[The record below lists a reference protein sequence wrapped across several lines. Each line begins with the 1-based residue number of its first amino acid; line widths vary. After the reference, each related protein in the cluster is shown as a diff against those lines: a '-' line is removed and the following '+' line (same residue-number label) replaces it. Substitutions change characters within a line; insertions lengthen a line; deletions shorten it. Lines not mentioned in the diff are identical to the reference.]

1 MTQENRQSVKQYN
14 RNRVFRLIASRQR
27 ISKQEIAAELNLS
40 LPTTTQNLNSL
51 KEEGLISE
59 NGTFDSQIG
68 RKARAISIVPN
79 YRVAMGLDI
88 TPHHIS
94 LVLADL
100 NGSIID
106 HVRKKFTVGANEA
119 SYIALRDNVEAFV
132 RQNHINPA
140 QILGLGISVPG
151 IVSFDKK
158 EIINAATLPLPA
170 NFCEIFEKYFSFPCH
185 MFNDASCAGIA
196 EFWRNDYENET
207 IAYLLLSNTVGG
219 AILVDGVPYAGRN
232 NRSAEFGHITIEP
245 GGRRCSCGK
254 QGCAEI
260 YCSALFLSGHTDN
273 NLETFFRE
281 LDVGNQ
287 EYEALLKE
295 YLRNLSI
302 LINDVNMCLDC
313 QVVLGGYMGTYLK
326 RYIGEIRQLV
336 SERCTFA
343 TDGGYVRACT
353 CEFEAAA
360 LGAALSYIE
369 EFIKSV

>member
-1 MTQENRQSVKQYN
+1 MTQENRLSVKQYN

-51 KEEGLISE
+51 KEEGLITE

-100 NGSIID
+100 NGTIID
-106 HVRKKFTVGANEA
+106 HVRKKFTVAANEA
-119 SYIALRDNVEAFV
+119 SYIALRDNVESFV
-132 RQNHINPA
+132 RQNHVNPA
-140 QILGLGISVPG
+140 QILGMGISVPG
-151 IVSFDKK
+151 IVTFDKK
-158 EIINAATLPLPA
+158 KIVNAATLPLPD
-170 NFCEIFEKYFSFPCH
+170 NFCEIFAKYFSYPCH

-219 AILVDGVPYAGRN
+219 AILVDGVPYTGRN

-245 GGRRCSCGK
+245 DGRQCSCGK
-254 QGCAEI
+254 KGCAEI
-260 YCSALFLSGHTDN
+260 YCSALYLSSHTDN
-273 NLETFFRE
+273 NLDLFFRE
-281 LDVGNQ
+281 LNGGSRQFADLF
-287 EYEALLKE
+287 EE
-295 YLRNLSI
+295 YLKNLAI

-313 QVVLGGYMGTYLK
+313 QVVLGGYMGAYLK
-326 RYIGEIRQLV
+326 RYIGEIRKLA

-343 TDGGYVRACT
+343 TDGAYIRPCT

-360 LGAALSYIE
+360 LGAALSYID
-369 EFIKSV
+369 EFIKNI